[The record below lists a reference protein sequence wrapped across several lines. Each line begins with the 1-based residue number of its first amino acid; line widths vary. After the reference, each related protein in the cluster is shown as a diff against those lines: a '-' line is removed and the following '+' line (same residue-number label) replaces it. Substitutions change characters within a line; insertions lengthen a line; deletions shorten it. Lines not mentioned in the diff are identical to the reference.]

1 MSVAVRDAKV
11 INVEEGTLGGDT
23 YHVLMPGKIEP
34 KPLCFRKIHN
44 SNERCT
50 LPAGYRTDHVGQGA
64 CSRHGGTTK
73 RLTITNG
80 VTAVKTRMRLAD
92 KIDNYLHMSRDEL
105 LDLTQHL
112 AATRAIFDEFMDE
125 FPNPNDNNYG
135 TWFARFNT
143 LITTL
148 STLVDKI
155 SRIDSRNTL
164 TAAQVLYLRAT
175 MVDIL
180 MKYIGNPDDRERA
193 IREIAS
199 RLGGD
204 VSVEMLPSEVSM
216 NTPVEV

>member
-1 MSVAVRDAKV
+1 MSIPLKDAKIV
-11 INVEEGTLGGDT
+11 KVEEGTLGGDT
-23 YHVLMPGKIEP
+23 YHVQIKGNTDSK
-34 KPLCFRKIHN
+34 KLCFRKIHN
-44 SNERCT
+44 SEERCT
-50 LPAGYRTDHVGQGA
+50 MPAGYRTDHVGQGA

-73 RLTITNG
+73 KLTITNG
-80 VTAVKTRMRLAD
+80 MQATKTRMRLAD
-92 KIDNYLHMSRDEL
+92 KIDDYLNMSRDEL

-112 AATRAIFDEFMDE
+112 AATRAIFDEFMLE
-125 FPNPNDNNYG
+125 FPNPTDDNYG

-204 VSVEMLPSEVSM
+204 VSVDMLPSEVSM
-216 NTPVEV
+216 KVSVE